1 MPLLQSLSPWA
12 CKQGIKYKAGAINR
26 LAIKCTKKEELL
38 PCQINGITFHCIN
51 KLQDNFS
58 EYRLKMYTMYGQS
71 CNIEK
76 FLVASLKIVAVN
88 PCVKMFDLVMKDYI
102 RYKGVIYA
110 IVP

>member
-1 MPLLQSLSPWA
+1 MN
-12 CKQGIKYKAGAINR
+12 GIK
-26 LAIKCTKKEELL
+26 
-38 PCQINGITFHCIN
+38 FHGIN

-88 PCVKMFDLVMKDYI
+88 PCVKMFDVVMKDYI
-102 RYKGVIYA
+102 RYKGAIY
-110 IVP
+110 VTSFLSTLYYVT